1 MERGDFISGEA
12 WHKNKI
18 CVRCVMKKLLAFII
32 AVLMIFVLAGCAEK
46 DEYLEQRCEELREEI
61 SVLEDEKAALENKI
75 VDSKVEN
82 GTAKYIIT
90 FRIKQTHF
98 TLDIGEHF
106 KDSMNE
112 ITIEIPVDKEYYD
125 SLSVGDTINDEF
137 RMGSLIMH
145 GSLGNW
151 KVIVDDKE
159 IR

>member
-1 MERGDFISGEA
+1 
-12 WHKNKI
+12 
-18 CVRCVMKKLLAFII
+18 MKKLFSFVI
-32 AVLMIFVLAGCAEK
+32 AILMIFILSGCVEN
-46 DEYLEQRCEELREEI
+46 DEYLEQRCEDLRKEI
-61 SVLEDEKAALENKI
+61 SVLEAEKTALENEVI
-75 VDSKVEN
+75 DAKVEN

-98 TLDIGEHF
+98 TLDIGEHL

-145 GSLGNW
+145 GSFGSW
-151 KVIVDDKE
+151 KVTVDNKE